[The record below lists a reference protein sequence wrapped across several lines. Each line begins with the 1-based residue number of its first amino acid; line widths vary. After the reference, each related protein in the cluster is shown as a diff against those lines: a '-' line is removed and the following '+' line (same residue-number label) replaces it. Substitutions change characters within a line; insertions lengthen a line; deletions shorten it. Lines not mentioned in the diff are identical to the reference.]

1 MSATRGAVAAISR
14 AVTAQIQPQP
24 GMPNWANNGVRDAGT
39 IAATGLI
46 LARAV
51 VRAGVSTDG
60 SERVDMVAED
70 VTQGGYAR
78 TSPAERIRILLIEDD
93 DGDALL
99 VDELLMDAGAPFSVR
114 RAGSLAEARGLLPG
128 TGCVLL
134 DLELPD
140 SRGLQGVRALQQ
152 IRPDLAVVV
161 LTGISDEYL
170 GEQAVAAGAQDYL
183 VKGQVDGFLLQ
194 RVVRYAIER
203 SRAEETQRQLSEA
216 RLYAA
221 ENARLER
228 GLLPSP
234 LLSDER
240 LSVVSRYRPGGQQ
253 MLLGGDFYDV
263 VEAPDGWVHAMV
275 GDVCGRGPDEAAL
288 GVCLR
293 VAWRTMILAGRPA
306 SETLTAV
313 QGVLE
318 HERHQDR
325 LFATM
330 CMLSVAPDRTAGR
343 LYLAGHPQPLLIS
356 SDAVRELEAPISL
369 PPGITKNTNW
379 PSAPVTLGDS
389 WSVLLYTDGLVEGK
403 VGPGPERLG
412 SDGLI
417 RLVEKELLQDPVD
430 QLPGPLANERLLDA
444 VISHARELNGGD
456 LDDDLA
462 VLVLGCA
469 PPAAP

>member
-1 MSATRGAVAAISR
+1 MVVEDVSLGGRTRTS
-14 AVTAQIQPQP
+14 
-24 GMPNWANNGVRDAGT
+24 
-39 IAATGLI
+39 
-46 LARAV
+46 
-51 VRAGVSTDG
+51 S
-60 SERVDMVAED
+60 SERTTV
-70 VTQGGYAR
+70 
-78 TSPAERIRILLIEDD
+78 LLIEDD
-93 DGDALL
+93 DGDALI
-99 VDELLMDAGAPFSVR
+99 VDELLLDVGAPFSIR
-114 RAGSLAEARGLLPG
+114 RARSMAEARAVLAD

-140 SRGLQGVRALQQ
+140 SRGLQGVRILQE

-161 LTGISDEYL
+161 LTGIADEHL

-183 VKGQVDGFLLQ
+183 VKGQIDGFLLQ

-203 SRAEETQRQLSEA
+203 RRAEETQRQLSEA

-306 SETLTAV
+306 GETLSAV
-313 QGVLE
+313 QEVLE

-325 LFATM
+325 LFATI
-330 CMLSVAPDRTAGR
+330 CMLSVAPDRAAGR

-356 SDAVRELEAPISL
+356 ADAVRELQAPISL
-369 PPGITKNTNW
+369 PPGITRATEW
-379 PSAPVTLGDS
+379 PSAPVAFGDS
-389 WSVLLYTDGLVEGK
+389 WSVLMYTDGLVEGK
-403 VGPGPERLG
+403 VGAGPERLG
-412 SDGLI
+412 SEGLVRLI
-417 RLVEKELLQDPVD
+417 EKERVQDAAGQLPAASAGERLV
-430 QLPGPLANERLLDA
+430 DA
-444 VISHARELNGGD
+444 AISHARELNGGD

-462 VLVLGCA
+462 VLLLTCTL
-469 PPAAP
+469 PADP

>member
-1 MSATRGAVAAISR
+1 
-14 AVTAQIQPQP
+14 
-24 GMPNWANNGVRDAGT
+24 
-39 IAATGLI
+39 
-46 LARAV
+46 
-51 VRAGVSTDG
+51 
-60 SERVDMVAED
+60 MVAED
-70 VTQGGYAR
+70 VSLGGHAR
-78 TSPAERIRILLIEDD
+78 TSPSGRIRVLLVEDD

-99 VDELLMDAGAPFSVR
+99 VDELLLDAGAPFSIR
-114 RAGSLAEARGLLPG
+114 RARSMAEARGALADVV
-128 TGCVLL
+128 CVLL

-140 SRGLQGVRALQQ
+140 SRGLQGVQVLQE

-161 LTGISDEYL
+161 LTGISDEHL

-203 SRAEETQRQLSEA
+203 RRAEETQRQLSEA

-234 LLSDER
+234 LLSDKR
-240 LSVVSRYRPGGQQ
+240 LSVVSRYRPGGGQ

-306 SETLTAV
+306 GETLTAV
-313 QGVLE
+313 QEVLE

-330 CMLSVAPDRTAGR
+330 CMLSVAPDRAAGR
-343 LYLAGHPQPLLIS
+343 LSLAGHPQPLLIS
-356 SDAVRELEAPISL
+356 ADAVQELQAPISL
-369 PPGITKNTNW
+369 PPGITRNAEW

-417 RLVEKELLQDPVD
+417 RLIEKERAQAPAGQPPVSASE
-430 QLPGPLANERLLDA
+430 QLVDA

-462 VLVLGCA
+462 VLLLTCA
-469 PPAAP
+469 LPADP

>member
-1 MSATRGAVAAISR
+1 MS
-14 AVTAQIQPQP
+14 
-24 GMPNWANNGVRDAGT
+24 GT
-39 IAATGLI
+39 
-46 LARAV
+46 
-51 VRAGVSTDG
+51 
-60 SERVDMVAED
+60 EMVAED
-70 VTQGGYAR
+70 VSAGSSAR
-78 TSPAERIRILLIEDD
+78 VPSPERVSVLLIEDD

-99 VDELLMDAGAPFSVR
+99 VDELLLDAGAPFNVR
-114 RAGSLAEARGLLPG
+114 RARSLAESRAKLAE

-140 SRGLQGVRALQQ
+140 SRGLQGVRMLQAV
-152 IRPDLAVVV
+152 RPDLAVVV
-161 LTGISDEYL
+161 LTGISDEHL
-170 GEQAVAAGAQDYL
+170 GQEAVAAGAQDYL

-203 SRAEETQRQLSEA
+203 RRAEETQRQLREA

-234 LLSDER
+234 LLTDER
-240 LSVVSRYRPGGQQ
+240 LSVAARYRPGGQQ

-293 VAWRTMILAGRPA
+293 VAWRTMILAGRPVN
-306 SETLTAV
+306 ETLAAV
-313 QGVLE
+313 QQVLE
-318 HERHQDR
+318 HERQADR

-330 CMLSVAPDRTAGR
+330 CMLSVSPDRTTGR
-343 LYLAGHPQPLLIS
+343 LVLAGHPQPLLITG
-356 SDAVRELEAPISL
+356 DAVRELQAPIGL
-369 PPGITKNTNW
+369 PPGITTAVQW
-379 PSAPVTLGDS
+379 PSADVELGPA
-389 WSVLLYTDGLVEGK
+389 WSVLMYTDGLVEGK
-403 VGPGPERLG
+403 VGTGPERLG

-417 RLVEKELLQDPVD
+417 RLIEKARAQDPADHLPD
-430 QLPGPLANERLLDA
+430 QRSNERLIDSL
-444 VISHARELNGGD
+444 ISQTRELNGGD

-462 VLVLGCA
+462 VLVLGSSA
-469 PPAAP
+469 PGHP

>member
-1 MSATRGAVAAISR
+1 MV
-14 AVTAQIQPQP
+14 
-24 GMPNWANNGVRDAGT
+24 VRD
-39 IAATGLI
+39 
-46 LARAV
+46 
-51 VRAGVSTDG
+51 VSP
-60 SERVDMVAED
+60 
-70 VTQGGYAR
+70 QGRPR
-78 TSPAERIRILLIEDD
+78 TSPSERTRVLLIEDD

-99 VDELLMDAGAPFSVR
+99 VDELLLDAGAPFSVR
-114 RAGSLAEARGLLPG
+114 RARSMAEARGVLAG
-128 TGCVLL
+128 TSCVLL

-140 SRGLQGVRALQQ
+140 SRGLQGVRMLQQ

-161 LTGISDEYL
+161 LTGISDEHL

-183 VKGQVDGFLLQ
+183 VKGQVDGILLQ

-203 SRAEETQRQLSEA
+203 RRAEETQRQLSEA

-234 LLSDER
+234 LLSDNR
-240 LSVVSRYRPGGQQ
+240 LSVVSRYSPGGQQ
-253 MLLGGDFYDV
+253 RLLGGDFYDV

-306 SETLTAV
+306 GETLTAV
-313 QGVLE
+313 QEVLE

-330 CMLSVAPDRTAGR
+330 CMLSVAPDRTEGR

-356 SDAVRELEAPISL
+356 GEAVRELHAPVSL
-369 PPGITKNTNW
+369 PPGITTVTDW
-379 PSAPVTLGDS
+379 PSAPVALGDS
-389 WSVLLYTDGLVEGK
+389 WLVLLYTDGLVEGK

-417 RLVEKELLQDPVD
+417 RLIEKERAQEPLGQPL
-430 QLPGPLANERLLDA
+430 GPLASERLVDA
-444 VISHARELNGGD
+444 TISQARELNGGD

-462 VLVLGCA
+462 VLVLGCTP
-469 PPAAP
+469 PPAGP

>member
-1 MSATRGAVAAISR
+1 MVSVIRLCRRDGPYAGSGRDVAGCKHGR
-14 AVTAQIQPQP
+14 
-24 GMPNWANNGVRDAGT
+24 N
-39 IAATGLI
+39 
-46 LARAV
+46 
-51 VRAGVSTDG
+51 
-60 SERVDMVAED
+60 ERIEMVAED
-70 VTQGGYAR
+70 LSEGGRAR
-78 TSPAERIRILLIEDD
+78 MPQSERTRVLLIEDD

-99 VDELLMDAGAPFSVR
+99 VDELLLDAGAPFSVR
-114 RAGSLAEARGLLPG
+114 RARSMAEARGALAG
-128 TGCVLL
+128 AGCVLL

-140 SRGLQGVRALQQ
+140 SRGLQGVRMLQE

-203 SRAEETQRQLSEA
+203 RRAEETQRQLSEA

-234 LLSDER
+234 LLSDNR
-240 LSVVSRYRPGGQQ
+240 LSVVSRYRAGSQQ
-253 MLLGGDFYDV
+253 RLLGGDFYDV

-293 VAWRTMILAGRPA
+293 VAWRTMIVAGRPA
-306 SETLTAV
+306 GETLTAV
-313 QGVLE
+313 QEVLE

-330 CMLSVAPDRTAGR
+330 CMLSIAPDRTEGR

-356 SDAVRELEAPISL
+356 TDGVRELQAPISL
-369 PPGITKNTNW
+369 PPGITKVTDW

-403 VGPGPERLG
+403 VGRGPERLG
-412 SDGLI
+412 SDGLVRLI
-417 RLVEKELLQDPVD
+417 EKERVQDPAGQAPSPPAGERLV
-430 QLPGPLANERLLDA
+430 DA
-444 VISHARELNGGD
+444 TISHARELNGGD

-462 VLVLGCA
+462 VLLVSCA
-469 PPAAP
+469 PRATP